1 MAVSGSRTAGAG
13 QFLES
18 RSAGNFPLS
27 QRIDLQLKHQ
37 TQIRLLQQGDVA
49 APAGTVNRQLLG
61 ELTVATGRE
70 VGLIRVENQRVL
82 RLGGPDSI
90 NLADAKRVI
99 AHTHP
104 SGDLRFSGRLGGQTG
119 DIPAFR
125 EFQPRQRSSVLIGPD
140 GRAIRLPIPR

>member
-1 MAVSGSRTAGAG
+1 MSGSRTTGAG
-13 QFLES
+13 RFLDPRGVS
-18 RSAGNFPLS
+18 DFPLS

-37 TQIRLLQQGDVA
+37 TQIRLLQRGDVA

-61 ELTVATGRE
+61 ELTIATGRE
-70 VGLIRVENQRVL
+70 VGLIRVGNQRVL
-82 RLGGPDSI
+82 RLGSTDNF

-125 EFQPRQRSSVLIGPD
+125 EFQPRQRSSVLVGPD
-140 GRAIRLPIPR
+140 GSAVRLPIPR